1 MKWVSVEKQG
11 VFLDGPGEMT
21 DFRVLRGIHLL
32 LVGLLLST
40 SCAKEDVIVELLVNG
55 PTTKS
60 LAIRMT
66 DSSGGKAGNE
76 VDFQGLEIDLQQIRI
91 KTDGDSSN
99 SWFDL
104 ETNAGIYD
112 LVTLQFGED
121 SLVASGTFLGDSVK
135 EIRMILGDMNKILV
149 DSVWYELS
157 IPSGSQSGLK
167 VKLNPAI
174 YIEALDSLV
183 LDFDSNA
190 SVRQQGN
197 GNYKLQPVIRVQ

>member
-1 MKWVSVEKQG
+1 MKGMLVLSLG
-11 VFLDGPGEMT
+11 VLF
-21 DFRVLRGIHLL
+21 F
-32 LVGLLLST
+32 T
-40 SCAKEDVIVELLVNG
+40 SCAKEDDLVASFIND
-55 PTTKS
+55 PITKR
-60 LAIRMT
+60 LDIRMM
-66 DSSGGKAGNE
+66 DSSGGKSANE

-91 KTDGDSSN
+91 NTDGDSSN

-149 DSVWYELS
+149 DSIWYDIT

-183 LDFDSNA
+183 IDFDSHA

>member
-1 MKWVSVEKQG
+1 
-11 VFLDGPGEMT
+11 
-21 DFRVLRGIHLL
+21 
-32 LVGLLLST
+32 
-40 SCAKEDVIVELLVNG
+40 
-55 PTTKS
+55 
-60 LAIRMT
+60 
-66 DSSGGKAGNE
+66 
-76 VDFQGLEIDLQQIRI
+76 
-91 KTDGDSSN
+91 DGDSSN

-157 IPSGSQSGLK
+157 IPSGSQSALK